1 MQFIDLKS
9 QQKRIKPSLDQ
20 AISRV
25 LEHGQYV
32 MGPEVSQLEQALA
45 EFVHSKFALTC
56 ANGTDAL
63 TLSLMAMKIGPGDA
77 VYCPSFTYSATA
89 ESIAILGATPVF
101 VDIDP
106 NTYNCLLYT
115 SPSPRDRG

>member
-1 MQFIDLKS
+1 VQFIDLKS

-63 TLSLMAMKIGPGDA
+63 TLSLMAMQIGPGDA
-77 VYCPSFTYSATA
+77 VFCPSFTYSATA
-89 ESIAILGATPVF
+89 QPLF
-101 VDIDP
+101 
-106 NTYNCLLYT
+106 L
-115 SPSPRDRG
+115 

>member
-1 MQFIDLKS
+1 
-9 QQKRIKPSLDQ
+9 
-20 AISRV
+20 
-25 LEHGQYV
+25 
-32 MGPEVSQLEQALA
+32 MGPEVSQLETTLA

-63 TLSLMAMKIGPGDA
+63 TLSLMAMQIGPGDA
-77 VYCPSFTYSATA
+77 VFCPSFTYSATA

-106 NTYNCLLYT
+106 NTYNTVSYT
-115 SPSPRDRG
+115 HLTLPTIYPV